1 MVRDYDDKAS
11 LALLLR
17 FALAPRWLIGRRRC
31 CDAIRTR
38 AVVHSDLEGE

>member
-17 FALAPRWLIGRRRC
+17 SALLARRRC